1 MKAYREE
8 ILAVAEESED
18 FIKRWMGDEYVH
30 FIDAIPE
37 IKEFLI
43 ELKEKE
49 TIKVE
54 EREKKEGRQEIGDV
68 VNLMSLRGGKKL
80 LGKQD
85 KI

>member
-1 MKAYREE
+1 
-8 ILAVAEESED
+8 
-18 FIKRWMGDEYVH
+18 MGDEYVH

-68 VNLMSLRGGKKL
+68 VNLMSLRGEKKL
-80 LGKQD
+80 LGKQN
-85 KI
+85 KIWDIHLK